1 MSMRIVLVRHGV
13 SEGNLRHAT
22 CGQTDVPLA
31 PEGIDGIR
39 DLRARGVYPPTDLHF
54 SSPLTRCLQ
63 TFQLAYAP
71 EVLIDGVLDGF
82 KEVSFGEMEG
92 KTLTPGQR
100 CEFLDRWLVGRPY
113 DAEGLE
119 SCEDLRERAFGAVRD
134 LVARMEAAE
143 ARSATVV
150 THSYLMR
157 AALTRLAGLSP
168 NHWFDFDL
176 PNGMGYVLD
185 VVPEPF
191 AAGESGLARAVPFG
205 PAPRDARRPVLE
217 GPACKDGER

>member
-1 MSMRIVLVRHGV
+1 MLMRVVLVRHGV
-13 SEGNLRHAT
+13 SVGNLRRAI

-31 PEGIDGIR
+31 PEGVAGIR

-54 SSPLTRCLQ
+54 SSPLARCLQ

-71 EVLIDGVLDGF
+71 EALIDGVLDGF
-82 KEVSFGEMEG
+82 KEVDFGPLEG
-92 KTLTPGQR
+92 TTPTPGQLA
-100 CEFLDRWLVGRPY
+100 EFRDRWLAGRPY
-113 DAEGLE
+113 AAGIE
-119 SCEDLRERAFGAVRD
+119 SCEHARERAFGAMRD
-134 LVARMEAAE
+134 LVARMEAVG

-168 NHWFDFDL
+168 DHWFDFDL

-185 VVPEPF
+185 VVSEPF
-191 AAGESGLARAVPFG
+191 AAGESGLAWAIPFG
-205 PAPRDARRPVLE
+205 PAPRDRRPVLE
-217 GPACKDGER
+217 GPVRGDGER